1 MGEKLI
7 EHLWKAF
14 ELYLNRKDKFI
25 KAEERL
31 KRRLTFFEEVKKLEN
46 NNDLDE
52 QEKRVVRNSLAQIV
66 CGSRL
71 VDYELVE
78 YYYRHKKFRN
88 FEVIVPI
95 VAFWDESIVK
105 EYDSSGKI
113 ELIKIEEKKY
123 RAEKTNSISSL
134 VFISGI
140 AIVFILFYQRVID
153 AFVQVFHM
161 DSYIAL
167 YVCGALFLLINF
179 LVLFAIYGVL
189 TVFDLRRLIE
199 DQ

>member
-1 MGEKLI
+1 MI

-31 KRRLTFFEEVKKLEN
+31 KRRLTFFEEVKKLDE

-52 QEKRVVRNSLAQIV
+52 HEKRSIRNSLAQIV

-78 YYYRHKKFRN
+78 YYQKNKKFRN
-88 FEVIVPI
+88 FEVIAPI

-105 EYDSSGKI
+105 EYESSGELK
-113 ELIKIEEKKY
+113 LIKIHEKKY
-123 RAEKTNSISSL
+123 RSEKINSISSL
-134 VFISGI
+134 FFIFSM
-140 AIVFILFYQRVID
+140 AILFILFYQRVINT
-153 AFVQVFHM
+153 FVVTFHM
-161 DSYIAL
+161 DTYIAL
-167 YVCGALFLLINF
+167 YVCGTLFLIVTC
-179 LVLFAIYGVL
+179 LVLFAFYGVMS
-189 TVFDLRRLIE
+189 VFDLRRLIE

>member
-1 MGEKLI
+1 MI

-31 KRRLTFFEEVKKLEN
+31 KRRLTFFEEVKKLDE

-52 QEKRVVRNSLAQIV
+52 HEKRSIRNSLAQIV

-78 YYYRHKKFRN
+78 YYQKNKNFRN
-88 FEVIVPI
+88 FEVIAPI

-105 EYDSSGKI
+105 EYDSSGKLK
-113 ELIKIEEKKY
+113 LIKIHEKKY
-123 RAEKTNSISSL
+123 RSEKINSISSL
-134 VFISGI
+134 FFIFSM
-140 AIVFILFYQRVID
+140 AILFILFYQRVIN
-153 AFVQVFHM
+153 AFVVTFHM
-161 DSYIAL
+161 DTYIAL
-167 YVCGALFLLINF
+167 YVCGTLFLIITC
-179 LVLFAIYGVL
+179 LVLFAFYGVMS
-189 TVFDLRRLIE
+189 VFDLRRLLE

>member
-1 MGEKLI
+1 MI

-52 QEKRVVRNSLAQIV
+52 QEKRVIRNGLAQIV

-134 VFISGI
+134 VFIFGI

-153 AFVQVFHM
+153 ALVRVFHM
-161 DSYIAL
+161 DPYIAL
-167 YVCGALFLLINF
+167 YVCGTLFLLINF

-199 DQ
+199 DR